1 MIPKTLIILLLSS
14 VKNLMTLLAQC
25 CLYFIFCL
33 FFIFIFL
40 VFINF
45 YSFYFSQLNRYL
57 FPSTPSHCKLSILLP
72 SFLYFL
78 CFKGSFVIF
87 SS

>member
-1 MIPKTLIILLLSS
+1 MLPLFYFLSFFS
-14 VKNLMTLLAQC
+14 F
-25 CLYFIFCL
+25 YFPC
-33 FFIFIFL
+33 
-40 VFINF
+40 FINF
-45 YSFYFSQLNRYL
+45 YSFYFSRLNRYL
-57 FPSTPSHCKLSILLP
+57 FPSTPSHCKLSIPLP